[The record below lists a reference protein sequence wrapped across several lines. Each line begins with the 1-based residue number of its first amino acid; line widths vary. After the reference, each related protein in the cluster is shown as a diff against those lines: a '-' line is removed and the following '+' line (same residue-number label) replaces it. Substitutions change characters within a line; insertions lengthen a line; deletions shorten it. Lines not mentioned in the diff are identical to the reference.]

1 MEEMIP
7 GAEKTAGLEEELVAE
22 QKTRETAMAVTRGK
36 MEVVLTAK
44 TGKEKETTAREA
56 EILVAL
62 AAEVVREEVEALMV
76 EAARDK
82 AAALAVPRAVLC
94 LEILKLFQVSTAWR
108 QRLS

>member
-1 MEEMIP
+1 M
-7 GAEKTAGLEEELVAE
+7 
-22 QKTRETAMAVTRGK
+22 
-36 MEVVLTAK
+36 VLTAK

-62 AAEVVREEVEALMV
+62 ATIREEAEALVAEVVREEVEALMV

-94 LEILKLFQVSTAWR
+94 LEILKLLQVPTARR